1 MTETNVAG
9 ISAGDE
15 KYYSLGAEVHDTKAN
30 TDLPIEKIWPD
41 RQFTAKLVNPAN
53 RRKMTVIVVGTG
65 LAGGAAAA
73 SLGEAGYNV
82 ENFCYQDSPRRAH
95 SIAAQ
100 GGINAAKN
108 YKNDNDSVYRLFYDT
123 VKGGDYRGRETNVY
137 RLAAVSANIIDQ
149 CVAAGVPFA
158 REYGGLLDNR
168 SFGGVQVQRTFY
180 AKGQTGQQLLI
191 GVYQSLSRQIAAG
204 TVQMHNRHE
213 MLELIVKDGHARGI
227 VTRDMVS
234 GKIESWTADAVV
246 IASGGYGNVFFLS
259 TNAMGCNTTATWRAH
274 RKGAYFANPCYTQI
288 HPTCI
293 PVHGE
298 KQSKLTLMSESLR
311 NDGRIWVPKRA
322 EDCDKDPRQIAE
334 EDRDY
339 YLERIYPSFGN
350 LVPRDIASRQ
360 AKNMCDEGRGV
371 GPAVKEIGP
380 DGQERQVRRGVYLDF
395 SEAISRLGKRG
406 VAAKYGNLFD
416 MYKQIT
422 ADDPYETPM
431 RIYPAVHY
439 TMGGLWVD
447 YDLESSIPGLF
458 VGGEANFSDHGA
470 NRLGASALMQ
480 GLSDGYFV
488 LPNTMNDYLAGNHEG
503 KLADDDP
510 AVVEAVSSVKDRVD
524 RLLAVKGERTVDSF
538 HKELGQIMWEYC
550 GMARSEEGL
559 KTAIDKIRALRE
571 DFWKNVKVTG
581 VNEELNQTLER
592 AGRVADFFELG
603 ELMCIDALHRRES
616 CGGHFR
622 VESQTPEGEAL
633 RDDKDFLYVAAWEF
647 KGDGQKP
654 ELHKEPLV
662 YKAIELKQRS
672 YK

>member
-1 MTETNVAG
+1 VTETNVAG

-298 KQSKLTLMSESLR
+298 K
-311 NDGRIWVPKRA
+311 
-322 EDCDKDPRQIAE
+322 
-334 EDRDY
+334 
-339 YLERIYPSFGN
+339 
-350 LVPRDIASRQ
+350 
-360 AKNMCDEGRGV
+360 
-371 GPAVKEIGP
+371 
-380 DGQERQVRRGVYLDF
+380 
-395 SEAISRLGKRG
+395 
-406 VAAKYGNLFD
+406 
-416 MYKQIT
+416 
-422 ADDPYETPM
+422 
-431 RIYPAVHY
+431 
-439 TMGGLWVD
+439 
-447 YDLESSIPGLF
+447 
-458 VGGEANFSDHGA
+458 
-470 NRLGASALMQ
+470 
-480 GLSDGYFV
+480 
-488 LPNTMNDYLAGNHEG
+488 
-503 KLADDDP
+503 
-510 AVVEAVSSVKDRVD
+510 
-524 RLLAVKGERTVDSF
+524 
-538 HKELGQIMWEYC
+538 
-550 GMARSEEGL
+550 
-559 KTAIDKIRALRE
+559 
-571 DFWKNVKVTG
+571 
-581 VNEELNQTLER
+581 
-592 AGRVADFFELG
+592 
-603 ELMCIDALHRRES
+603 
-616 CGGHFR
+616 
-622 VESQTPEGEAL
+622 
-633 RDDKDFLYVAAWEF
+633 
-647 KGDGQKP
+647 
-654 ELHKEPLV
+654 
-662 YKAIELKQRS
+662 
-672 YK
+672 